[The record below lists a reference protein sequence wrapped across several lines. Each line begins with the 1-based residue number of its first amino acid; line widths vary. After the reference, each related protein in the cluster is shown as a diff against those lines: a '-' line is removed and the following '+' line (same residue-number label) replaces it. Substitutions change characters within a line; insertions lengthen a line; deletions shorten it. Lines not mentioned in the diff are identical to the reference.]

1 MPLVRIDVPAALAA
15 ERVRGLAD
23 AVHEALVATAGVPE
37 ADRFHIVAHHE
48 AGGLAIDPTYLGV
61 ERSAEAAIVTI
72 TFRRGR
78 TDDQKRAL
86 YRAIADGAADR
97 AGLRP
102 QDVMVV
108 VIENG
113 PADWSFGG
121 GLAQYA
127 PG

>member
-1 MPLVRIDVPAALAA
+1 MPLVRIDVPATLAA
-15 ERVRGLAD
+15 GRVRGLAD
-23 AVHEALVATAGVPE
+23 AVHQALVATAGVPA
-37 ADRFHIVAHHE
+37 ADRFHVVARH
-48 AGGLAIDPTYLGV
+48 AADGLTIDPTYLGV
-61 ERSAEAAIVTI
+61 ERSAEAAIVAI

-86 YRAIADGAADR
+86 YRAIADGAAER

-113 PADWSFGG
+113 PADWSFGD